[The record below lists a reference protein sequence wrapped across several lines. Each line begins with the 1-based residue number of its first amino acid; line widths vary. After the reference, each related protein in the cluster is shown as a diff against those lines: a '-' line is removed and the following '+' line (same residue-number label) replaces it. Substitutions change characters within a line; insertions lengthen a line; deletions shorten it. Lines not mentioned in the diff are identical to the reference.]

1 MSLINIFIVG
11 FLTENIVLT
20 RFLGICSFL
29 GTSNKRKNSFWMGM
43 AVIFV
48 TVLASI
54 FSYLI
59 YNYILVPYKATYLRT
74 LMFILIIACLVK
86 IVEIFIKKVS
96 KTLYKNLG
104 IYLPLIT
111 TNCAV
116 LGTVLVVIN
125 NNYNFLE
132 TLVFSFASSLG
143 YLVVIYVLSTIRER
157 LNNSDV
163 PESFKGYPIALIV
176 ATIMAL
182 LFARFI

>member
-20 RFLGICSFL
+20 KFLGICSFL
-29 GTSNKRKNSFWMGM
+29 GTSNKRKNSFWMGI

-96 KTLYKNLG
+96 KTLYQNLG

-116 LGTVLVVIN
+116 LGTVLVIIN
-125 NNYNFLE
+125 NNYDFLE
-132 TLVFSFASSLG
+132 TLIFSLASSLG

-157 LNNSDV
+157 INNNDV

>member
-1 MSLINIFIVG
+1 MPLISIFLIG

-29 GTSNKRKNSFWMGM
+29 GTSNKRKNSFWMGI

-48 TVLASI
+48 TVISSI

-59 YNYILVPYKATYLRT
+59 YKYILVPYNATYLRT

-96 KTLYKNLG
+96 ISLYKNLG

-125 NNYNFLE
+125 NNYDFLE

-143 YLVVIYVLSTIRER
+143 YLFVIYVLSTIREKID
-157 LNNSDV
+157 NSNI

-182 LFARFI
+182 LFARFV

>member
-29 GTSNKRKNSFWMGM
+29 GTSNKRKNSFWMGI

-48 TVLASI
+48 TVLSSI

-59 YNYILVPYKATYLRT
+59 YKYILIPYKATYLRT

-86 IVEIFIKKVS
+86 IVEIFIKKVNKS
-96 KTLYKNLG
+96 LYKNLG

-125 NNYNFLE
+125 NDYSFLE
-132 TLVFSFASSLG
+132 MLIFSFASSLG
-143 YLVVIYVLSTIRER
+143 YLAVIYVLSTIRER
-157 LNNSDV
+157 VNNANV
-163 PESFKGYPIALIV
+163 PESFKGYPIALVV
-176 ATIMAL
+176 AAIMAL

>member
-1 MSLINIFIVG
+1 MSLVNIFIVG

-29 GTSNKRKNSFWMGM
+29 GTSNKRKNSFWMGL

-59 YNYILVPYKATYLRT
+59 YNYILVPYDAVYLRT

-86 IVEIFIKKVS
+86 IVEIFIKKAS
-96 KTLYKNLG
+96 KSLYQNLG

-132 TLVFSFASSLG
+132 TFVFSLSTSFG
-143 YLVVIYVLSTIRER
+143 YLAVIYVLSTIRER
-157 LNNSDV
+157 LNNSGI

-182 LFARFI
+182 LFARFV